1 MRSLANVLIP
11 GAMIVSA
18 LIGPAAT
25 APAMDGSQVINDRAA
40 VMKQQAK
47 DLGVVKA
54 YFSGNSDQAAAAAA
68 AADLTRTTRK
78 IPDLFPPGS
87 DAASPGGKF
96 APKPEI
102 WSQWDKF
109 LAAQRNAAAKAD
121 ALLASVKSGGKAK
134 IRAAFA
140 DFGKNGCGG
149 CHEHFRAKLKD

>member
-1 MRSLANVLIP
+1 MRLLAELLIP
-11 GAMIVSA
+11 GAMIAGAV
-18 LIGPAAT
+18 IGAAAT
-25 APAMDGSQVINDRAA
+25 ASAMDGSQLINDRAE

-47 DLGVVKA
+47 DLRVVKA
-54 YFSGNSDQAAAAAA
+54 YFSGDGDQSAALAA

-78 IPDLFPPGS
+78 IPDLFPAGS
-87 DAASPGGKF
+87 DAPSPGGKF

-121 ALLASVKSGGKAK
+121 ALLASVKSSGKAE
-134 IRAAFA
+134 IQAAFA